1 VPQFWPVLPEVGI
14 FNDVRQSAAGKEFSN
29 MVLIHVPKPPKNAYD
44 PHRPMGS
51 LLKSQIDHL
60 REAESKLPLRYRS
73 ELYVKAVRTEG
84 EAAEYIREVT
94 EAIHEA
100 HGDAQRRRRAP
111 KRKRVIEIAVAD
123 ERAEREQDRARKRRA
138 PKPKKSGSVKRRK
151 K

>member
-1 VPQFWPVLPEVGI
+1 
-14 FNDVRQSAAGKEFSN
+14 

-44 PHRPMGS
+44 PDRPMGS

-73 ELYVKAVRTEG
+73 EVYVKAVRTEG
-84 EAAEYIREVT
+84 EAAQYIREVT

-100 HGDAQRRRRAP
+100 HEEAQRRRRAP
-111 KRKRVIEIAVAD
+111 KRKRVIEIAAVAD
-123 ERAEREQDRARKRRA
+123 ERAEREQERARKRR
-138 PKPKKSGSVKRRK
+138 PTKRKKSGIVKRQK